1 MTVKVREL
9 DADGEL
15 IEEEEEE
22 AQGARSSGSFAAGL
36 ALIVF
41 GVIGWVAGGKYTAE
55 GWIIWLNWFLAWVGI
70 PSRVPP
76 LQGAGF
82 ILAALI
88 AYAYSEIE
96 VRHKPARRVGRR
108 WKLSPLPIVAIW
120 ALIVATDVG
129 TTYQGISTP
138 APDAWL
144 LTKQIAREPL
154 LGGLWAIILT
164 FFPEWLILGGIRT
177 LRGK

>member
-1 MTVKVREL
+1 MTVRVKDL
-9 DADGEL
+9 DADGEV
-15 IEEEEEE
+15 IEDEEE
-22 AQGARSSGSFAAGL
+22 AQPRSSGAFAAAA
-36 ALIVF
+36 ALLFF
-41 GVIGWVAGGKYTAE
+41 GVLGWVAGGKYTAE

-70 PSRVPP
+70 PARVPP

-96 VRHKPARRVGRR
+96 VRHKPARRIGRR

-129 TTYQGISTP
+129 STYQGVSTP
-138 APDAWL
+138 ARDAWQI
-144 LTKQIAREPL
+144 TKQIAREPML
-154 LGGLWAIILT
+154 AGLWSIILT